1 MRFGSLRCLVPC
13 AGALGVLVTRPVR
26 AIDAFEIQVYD
37 GTANPAR
44 TPGLE
49 LHVDHVLWGATT
61 ATPPELPANH
71 RTTFTLE
78 PSFGVFDSW
87 ELGAYFQTALRA
99 DGEFDYAGVKL
110 RSKFVTPPGWH
121 ERLRLGVNFEFSI
134 LPRAYDRDRYGGEV
148 RPIVAWEDEHWLFA
162 ANPILDFSFAS
173 TDFGRGPEFEPC
185 VMAKRKLGPIAL
197 GLEYYAG
204 LGPIRHPL
212 PWSDEDEY
220 VYETF
225 DLISLPGVEV
235 NFGVGE
241 GLSAASS
248 DLVAKLNLG
257 YTWDPSPA
265 R

>member
-1 MRFGSLRCLVPC
+1 MRRGSLRRLVLC
-13 AGALGVLVTRPVR
+13 AGALGVLIARSAR

-44 TPGLE
+44 APGLE
-49 LHVDHVLWGATT
+49 VHVNHVFSGSESAV
-61 ATPPELPANH
+61 PPELPANH

-78 PSFGVFDSW
+78 PSFGVFDYW
-87 ELGAYFQTALRA
+87 ELGAYFQTALLA
-99 DGEFDYAGVKL
+99 GEFDYAGVKL

-121 ERLRLGVNFEFSI
+121 DRLRLGVNFEFSV

-162 ANPILDFSFAS
+162 FNPILDFSFAS
-173 TDFGRGPEFEPC
+173 GDFGEGPAFEPC
-185 VMAKRKLGPIAL
+185 AMARRKLGPIAL
-197 GLEYYAG
+197 GVEYYAG
-204 LGPIRHPL
+204 LGPISHPL
-212 PWSDEDEY
+212 PWSGEDEY
-220 VYETF
+220 VYETL
-225 DLISLPGVEV
+225 DLISLPRVEV

-257 YTWDPSPA
+257 YVWEPLTG